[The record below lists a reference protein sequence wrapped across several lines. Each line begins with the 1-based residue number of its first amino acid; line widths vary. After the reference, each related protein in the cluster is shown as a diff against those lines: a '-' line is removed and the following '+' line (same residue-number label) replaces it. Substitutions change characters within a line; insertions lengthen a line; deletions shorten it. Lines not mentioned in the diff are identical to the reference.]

1 MLDIEQALNSILESI
16 LPLGTE
22 TVDISE
28 AGGRILA
35 EEARADSDV
44 PFSDNSA
51 MDGYAVRAED
61 IRGASD
67 DNPARLTVLE
77 DVPAGTI
84 PTKTIEPGTASR
96 IMTGAPAPEG
106 ADAVLMVEHT
116 KKLDGEMLA
125 LASVEPGAN
134 IRRAGEDIKKGT
146 LLFNAGRKLSAA
158 DVGMIAS
165 AGIARP
171 LVMRRPVVGVIS
183 TGDEVVE
190 PSAPAGRGKVRNSN
204 SYTLIALCREAG
216 TEPKYLGI
224 VPDSRPALEAA
235 FSSAAETCD
244 VIITTGGVSVGD
256 FDLVKAVLGDL
267 GKINF
272 WKINMKPG
280 KPLAF
285 GTLGGKPLFG
295 LPGNPVSTMVAFEM
309 FVRPSLLK
317 MMGARELLRPRLQA
331 KLACE
336 IIEKPARVKIIRGVA
351 SRKKTGLTVTT
362 TGEQGSGI
370 LMSMSLA
377 NCLIIMPDGI
387 GKLKKGDIA
396 DIMPLDNFPV

>member
-1 MLDIEQALNSILESI
+1 MLDIEQALNNILESI
-16 LPLGTE
+16 LPLGAE
-22 TVDISE
+22 SVDIAE

-35 EEARADSDV
+35 EEIRADSDV
-44 PFSDNSA
+44 PYSDNSA
-51 MDGYAVRAED
+51 MDGYALRAED

-67 DNPARLTVLE
+67 AAPARLTVLE
-77 DVPAGTI
+77 DVPAGTV
-84 PTKTIEPGTASR
+84 PTKTIVPGTASR
-96 IMTGAPAPEG
+96 IMTGAPVPDG

-125 LASVEPGAN
+125 LASIEPGAN

-146 LLFNAGRKLSAA
+146 LLFNAGRELSAA
-158 DVGMIAS
+158 DIGMVAS
-165 AGIARP
+165 AGYARP
-171 LVMRRPVVGVIS
+171 LVYRRPVVGVIS

-216 TEPKYLGI
+216 AEPKYLGI
-224 VPDSRPALEAA
+224 VADSRPALETA
-235 FSSAAETCD
+235 FSSAAESCD

-317 MMGARELLRPRLQA
+317 MMGVREILRPRLQA

-336 IIEKPARVKIIRGVA
+336 IIEKPSRVKIIRGVA
-351 SRKKTGLTVTT
+351 SRKKTGVTVTT

-377 NCLIIMPDGI
+377 NCLIVMPDGV

-396 DIMPLDNFPV
+396 DIIPLDNFPL

>member
-1 MLDIEQALNSILESI
+1 MLDIEQALNNILESI
-16 LPLGTE
+16 LPLGAE
-22 TVDISE
+22 SVDIAE

-35 EEARADSDV
+35 EEIRADSDV

-77 DVPAGTI
+77 DVPAGTV
-84 PTKTIEPGTASR
+84 PTKTIVPGTASR
-96 IMTGAPAPEG
+96 IMTGAPLPEG
-106 ADAVLMVEHT
+106 ADAVLMVEHS

-125 LASVEPGAN
+125 SASIEPGAN
-134 IRRAGEDIKKGT
+134 IRRAGEDIKKGS
-146 LLFNAGRKLSAA
+146 LLFNAGRRLSAA
-158 DVGMIAS
+158 DVGIVAS

-216 TEPKYLGI
+216 AEPKYLGI
-224 VPDSRPALEAA
+224 VADSRPALEAA
-235 FSSAAETCD
+235 FSSAAESCD

-317 MMGARELLRPRLQA
+317 MMGAREILRPRLQA

-336 IIEKPARVKIIRGVA
+336 IIEKPSRVKIIRGVA
-351 SRKKTGLTVTT
+351 SRKKTGVTVTT

-377 NCLIIMPDGI
+377 NCFIVMPDGV

-396 DIMPLDNFPV
+396 DIIPLDNFPL

>member
-1 MLDIEQALNSILESI
+1 MLDIEQALNNILESI
-16 LPLGTE
+16 LPLGAE
-22 TVDISE
+22 SVDIAE

-35 EEARADSDV
+35 EEIRADSDV
-44 PFSDNSA
+44 PYSDNSA
-51 MDGYAVRAED
+51 MDGYALRAED

-67 DNPARLTVLE
+67 AAPARLTVLE
-77 DVPAGTI
+77 DVPAGTV
-84 PTKTIEPGTASR
+84 PTKTIVPGTASR
-96 IMTGAPAPEG
+96 IMTGAPVPDG

-125 LASVEPGAN
+125 LASIEPGAN

-146 LLFNAGRKLSAA
+146 LLFNAGRELSAA
-158 DVGMIAS
+158 DIGMVAS
-165 AGIARP
+165 AGYARP
-171 LVMRRPVVGVIS
+171 LVYRRPVVGVIS
-183 TGDEVVE
+183 TGDEVME

-204 SYTLIALCREAG
+204 SYTLLALCAAVG
-216 TEPKYLGI
+216 AAPKYLGI
-224 VPDSRPALEAA
+224 VADSRPALETA
-235 FSSAAETCD
+235 FSSAAESCD

-317 MMGARELLRPRLQA
+317 MMGVREILRPRLQA

-336 IIEKPARVKIIRGVA
+336 IIEKPSRVKIIRGVA
-351 SRKKTGLTVTT
+351 SRKKTGVTVTT

-377 NCLIIMPDGI
+377 NCLIVMPDGV

-396 DIMPLDNFPV
+396 DIIPLDNFPL

>member
-1 MLDIEQALNSILESI
+1 MLDIEQALNNILEFI
-16 LPLGTE
+16 LPLGNE
-22 TVDISE
+22 SVDIAK

-35 EEARADSDV
+35 EEIRADSDV
-44 PFSDNSA
+44 PYSDNSA
-51 MDGYAVRAED
+51 MDGYALRAED

-67 DNPARLTVLE
+67 AAPARLTVLE
-77 DVPAGTI
+77 DVPAGTV
-84 PTKTIEPGTASR
+84 PTKTIVPGTASR
-96 IMTGAPAPEG
+96 IMTGAPIPEG
-106 ADAVLMVEHT
+106 ADAVLMVEHS
-116 KKLDGEMLA
+116 KKLDSEMLA
-125 LASVEPGAN
+125 LASIEPGAN

-146 LLFNAGRKLSAA
+146 LLFNAGRELSAA
-158 DVGMIAS
+158 DIGMVAS
-165 AGIARP
+165 AGYDRP
-171 LVMRRPVVGVIS
+171 LVYRRPVVGVIS

-204 SYTLIALCREAG
+204 SYTLLALCAAVG
-216 TEPKYLGI
+216 AAPKYLGI
-224 VPDSRPALEAA
+224 VADSRPALEAA
-235 FSSAAETCD
+235 FSSAAESCD

-317 MMGARELLRPRLQA
+317 MMGAREILRPRLQA

-336 IIEKPARVKIIRGVA
+336 IIEKPSRVKIIRGVA
-351 SRKKTGLTVTT
+351 TRKKTGSTVTT

-377 NCLIIMPDGI
+377 NCLIVMPDGV

-396 DIMPLDNFPV
+396 DIIPLDNFPL

>member
-1 MLDIEQALNSILESI
+1 MLDIEQALNNILESI
-16 LPLGTE
+16 LPLGAE
-22 TVDISE
+22 SVDIAE

-35 EEARADSDV
+35 EEIRADSDV

-77 DVPAGTI
+77 DVPAGTV
-84 PTKTIEPGTASR
+84 PTKTIVPGTASR
-96 IMTGAPAPEG
+96 IMTGAPLPEG
-106 ADAVLMVEHT
+106 ADAVLMVEHS

-125 LASVEPGAN
+125 SASIEPGAN
-134 IRRAGEDIKKGT
+134 IRRAGEDIKKGS
-146 LLFNAGRKLSAA
+146 LLFNAGRRLSAA
-158 DVGMIAS
+158 DVGIVAS

-216 TEPKYLGI
+216 AEPKYLGI
-224 VPDSRPALEAA
+224 VADSRPALEAA
-235 FSSAAETCD
+235 FSSAAESCD

-317 MMGARELLRPRLQA
+317 MMGAREILRPRLQA
-331 KLACE
+331 KLACV
-336 IIEKPARVKIIRGVA
+336 IIEKPSRVKIIRGVA
-351 SRKKTGLTVTT
+351 SRKKTGVTVTT

-377 NCLIIMPDGI
+377 NCFIVMPDGV

-396 DIMPLDNFPV
+396 DIIPLDNFPL